1 MPYGCRVGICHTCT
15 LTLVSGTVRD
25 LRTGDEYDDSN
36 DRVQTCVTVPV
47 GDCTLAI

>member
-1 MPYGCRVGICHTCT
+1 
-15 LTLVSGTVRD
+15 VRD
-25 LRTGDEYDDSN
+25 LRTGEEYDDSF